1 MMKMKTSKKSLKI
14 RLLTTVTLLLAA
26 IFTLIYLV
34 FNFFFT
40 QYIETAATSLLS
52 EARQDYIERPF
63 DEDKKLEPEPA
74 ASDGTLVDEPR
85 DKNKE
90 PHTAF
95 ASSVKKTII
104 SEDFEILFPQIQ
116 DTGFSDD
123 DSLTN
128 FVSGLESSDITLA
141 LTAGG
146 KLELE
151 DNLYYYSIA
160 PNAEKEGTYAVFFLN
175 MSDLFVFEQ
184 NLNQILLIIMVIG
197 LVTIATITYLLV
209 SRITKPLQTLA
220 LFAKEIGEGNYQTID
235 EEFVD
240 LELHELKTT
249 MNETTK
255 KLKLYDAD
263 QRTFFQN
270 ASHELR
276 TPLQI
281 IKTNAEGIEIG
292 IIDDKKG
299 AIAIKNETD
308 KLGTLVEDILYL
320 SRLETRSADRLTATN
335 DIRET
340 LAYTVERYAS
350 VSDQKNLQVL
360 FDFQKDPVLFHY
372 DERDFER
379 AFQNLISNAL
389 RYAKGIIRLGCKEID
404 NRIMITIYN
413 DGEPISK
420 TDLPHIFDRFYKGN
434 KGVHGIGLSIV
445 QSIVQTYGGRI
456 EVMSSAKGTTF
467 TIILPQQN
475 TSN

>member
-1 MMKMKTSKKSLKI
+1 MRMKTSKKSLKI

-141 LTAGG
+141 LTADG

-151 DNLYYYSIA
+151 DNLYYYS
-160 PNAEKEGTYAVFFLN
+160 
-175 MSDLFVFEQ
+175 
-184 NLNQILLIIMVIG
+184 
-197 LVTIATITYLLV
+197 IATITYLLV

>member
-40 QYIETAATSLLS
+40 QYIETASTSLLS

-141 LTAGG
+141 LTADG

-160 PNAEKEGTYAVFFLN
+160 P
-175 MSDLFVFEQ
+175 
-184 NLNQILLIIMVIG
+184 
-197 LVTIATITYLLV
+197 
-209 SRITKPLQTLA
+209 
-220 LFAKEIGEGNYQTID
+220 
-235 EEFVD
+235 
-240 LELHELKTT
+240 
-249 MNETTK
+249 
-255 KLKLYDAD
+255 
-263 QRTFFQN
+263 
-270 ASHELR
+270 
-276 TPLQI
+276 TP
-281 IKTNAEGIEIG
+281 KR
-292 IIDDKKG
+292 KG
-299 AIAIKNETD
+299 PM
-308 KLGTLVEDILYL
+308 
-320 SRLETRSADRLTATN
+320 
-335 DIRET
+335 
-340 LAYTVERYAS
+340 RY
-350 VSDQKNLQVL
+350 
-360 FDFQKDPVLFHY
+360 
-372 DERDFER
+372 
-379 AFQNLISNAL
+379 
-389 RYAKGIIRLGCKEID
+389 
-404 NRIMITIYN
+404 
-413 DGEPISK
+413 
-420 TDLPHIFDRFYKGN
+420 
-434 KGVHGIGLSIV
+434 
-445 QSIVQTYGGRI
+445 
-456 EVMSSAKGTTF
+456 SS
-467 TIILPQQN
+467 
-475 TSN
+475 

>member
-1 MMKMKTSKKSLKI
+1 MRASKKSLKI

-26 IFTLIYLV
+26 VFAFIYLA

-40 QYIETAATSLLS
+40 QYIETTADSLLA
-52 EARQDYIERPF
+52 EARQNYIERPF
-63 DEDKKLEPEPA
+63 DGDKKLEPELA
-74 ASDGTLVDEPR
+74 ASDATIVNDPR

-95 ASSVKKTII
+95 ASSVQKTII
-104 SEDFEILFPQIQ
+104 SEEFEILFPQIQ
-116 DTGFSDD
+116 DTGFSED

-128 FVSGLESSDITLA
+128 FVSGLESSDIRLA
-141 LTAGG
+141 LTADG
-146 KLELE
+146 KLESK

-160 PNAEKEGTYAVFFLN
+160 PNVEEEGTYAVFYLN
-175 MSDLFVFEQ
+175 MSDLYIFEQ
-184 NLNQILLIIMVIG
+184 NLNQILLIIMLIG

-235 EEFVD
+235 EEFID
-240 LELHELKTT
+240 LELHELKTA

-281 IKTNAEGIEIG
+281 IKTNAEGIEVG

-299 AIAIKNETD
+299 ALAIKNEAD

-320 SRLETRSADRLTATN
+320 SRLETRSSDRLSSLN

-340 LAYTVERYAS
+340 LAYTAERYAS
-350 VSDQKNLQVL
+350 VSDQKNLHVL
-360 FDFQKDPVLFHY
+360 FDFQKDPVLFNY

-389 RYAKGIIRLGCKEID
+389 RYAKGVIRLGCRVID

-413 DGEPISK
+413 DGESISK
-420 TDLPHIFDRFYKGN
+420 ADLPHIFDRFYKGT

-456 EVMSSAKGTTF
+456 EVMSSEKGTTF
-467 TIILPQQN
+467 TIILLLQN
-475 TSN
+475 TSS

>member
-1 MMKMKTSKKSLKI
+1 MMRMKTSKKSLKI

-74 ASDGTLVDEPR
+74 ASDAAVVDEPR
-85 DKNKE
+85 DKNPE

-95 ASSVKKTII
+95 ASSVQKTII

-128 FVSGLESSDITLA
+128 FVSGLGSSDITLA
-141 LTAGG
+141 LTADG

-220 LFAKEIGEGNYQTID
+220 LFAKEIGEGNY
-235 EEFVD
+235 
-240 LELHELKTT
+240 
-249 MNETTK
+249 
-255 KLKLYDAD
+255 
-263 QRTFFQN
+263 
-270 ASHELR
+270 
-276 TPLQI
+276 
-281 IKTNAEGIEIG
+281 
-292 IIDDKKG
+292 
-299 AIAIKNETD
+299 
-308 KLGTLVEDILYL
+308 
-320 SRLETRSADRLTATN
+320 
-335 DIRET
+335 
-340 LAYTVERYAS
+340 
-350 VSDQKNLQVL
+350 
-360 FDFQKDPVLFHY
+360 
-372 DERDFER
+372 
-379 AFQNLISNAL
+379 
-389 RYAKGIIRLGCKEID
+389 
-404 NRIMITIYN
+404 
-413 DGEPISK
+413 
-420 TDLPHIFDRFYKGN
+420 
-434 KGVHGIGLSIV
+434 
-445 QSIVQTYGGRI
+445 
-456 EVMSSAKGTTF
+456 
-467 TIILPQQN
+467 
-475 TSN
+475 